1 MIIRWLFSQYQ
12 IINIMENTAKTIEIL
27 NDLILINND
36 RIEGYE
42 RALKEIEKSEG
53 DTDLVPMFLRFI
65 DDSRRFKVEL
75 GTEIAAF
82 GRDMATGTTMPGKL
96 HRAWMAVKETFS
108 GNDRHSILEE
118 CEFGEDAIKKA
129 YDEALSDEILATY
142 IREMLLDQQEEL
154 IEAHDEVKGLR
165 DSVQ

>member
-1 MIIRWLFSQYQ
+1 
-12 IINIMENTAKTIEIL
+12 MENTAKTIEIL
-27 NDLILINND
+27 TDLILINND

-42 RALKEIEKSEG
+42 RALKEIKDNGG
-53 DTDLVPMFLRFI
+53 DTDLIPMFLRFI
-65 DDSRRFKVEL
+65 DDSRRYKVEL
-75 GTEIAAF
+75 GMEIAAF
-82 GRDMATGTTMPGKL
+82 GKEIASGTTMPGKL

-129 YDEALSDEILATY
+129 YHEALSDEILATY

-154 IEAHDEVKGLR
+154 MEAHDEVKELR

>member
-65 DDSRRFKVEL
+65 DDSRRYKVEL

-82 GRDMATGTTMPGKL
+82 GKDMETGTTMPGKL
-96 HRAWMAVKETFS
+96 HRAWIAVKESFV
-108 GNDRHSILEE
+108 GQDRHSILEE

-129 YDEALSDEILATY
+129 YESALNDEILATY

-154 IEAHDEVKGLR
+154 IEAHDEVKELR